1 MKSYKIRKL
10 ESSIIDKD
18 FSFLFSY
25 EDAFKTALMKP
36 SKLFFSGQN
45 PPFSL

>member
-10 ESSIIDKD
+10 KSSIIDKD

-36 SKLFFSGQN
+36 FKAVFSGQN